1 VAGVEPVVVVAGVD
15 PVVVMAGVEL
25 VVVVVVVAELVVVGE
40 PGVEPVV
47 VLAGV
52 APVVAV
58 PGVAPVVVV
67 EVGLQ
72 AGTGVQSH
80 ICCPDACFP
89 AVLSPPAV
97 VAAPARPGKAGAAVV
112 PQPGYY

>member
-47 VLAGV
+47 V
-52 APVVAV
+52 
-58 PGVAPVVVV
+58 V

-72 AGTGVQSH
+72 AGAGVQSH

>member
-1 VAGVEPVVVVAGVD
+1 MAGVEPVVVVAGVD
-15 PVVVMAGVEL
+15 PDVGMAGV
-25 VVVVVVVAELVVVGE
+25 ELVVVGE

-72 AGTGVQSH
+72 AGAGVQSH

-97 VAAPARPGKAGAAVV
+97 VAAPARPGKAGAAVS
-112 PQPGYY
+112 PQPE